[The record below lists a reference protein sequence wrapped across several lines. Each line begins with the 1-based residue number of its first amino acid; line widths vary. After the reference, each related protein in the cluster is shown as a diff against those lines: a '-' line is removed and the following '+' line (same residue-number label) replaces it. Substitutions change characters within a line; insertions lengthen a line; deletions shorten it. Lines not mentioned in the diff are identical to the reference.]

1 MMTDESTEKAPSS
14 QELLER
20 IKAELARGTLQPER
34 FTRLLYVIAHIED
47 QGSTTMSCQTCRE
60 NLDLIAVDE
69 LAGRDIFRQY
79 PDLILHLISCQDCR
93 AAYIILRE
101 TLRSEQ
107 DENTPLMI
115 SAPNPLLESTQAP
128 WKRVEGPSANSL
140 PLRFEVAC
148 DFITRALRGPQLALA
163 RGEEISEED
172 RTTLLLADFLQI
184 EQSTYVVKAS
194 LYRRLDDPESI
205 DLEVRLANEDPLP
218 EELTVYLTWA
228 DIRRSTSIA
237 GTETVYFRNLPLSEL
252 IDPQTG
258 EIQADLALTFARD

>member
-1 MMTDESTEKAPSS
+1 MAEDGKEEVPSS

-20 IKAELARGTLQPER
+20 IKAELARGALQPER
-34 FTRLLYVIAHIED
+34 FTRLLHTIAHIED

-79 PDLILHLISCQDCR
+79 PDLILHLIACQECR
-93 AAYIILRE
+93 AAYLLLRE

-107 DENTPLMI
+107 DENMPLMI

-128 WKRVEGPSANSL
+128 WRCVEGPSADSL

-163 RGEEISEED
+163 RGEKIGEED
-172 RTTLLLADFLQI
+172 RTTLLLADFVQI
-184 EQSTYVVKAS
+184 KQTTYVVQVS
-194 LYRRLDDPESI
+194 SYRRVDEPESI

-218 EELTVYLTWA
+218 EELTIYLAWA
-228 DIRRSTSIA
+228 DIRRSTSIS

-258 EIQADLALTFARD
+258 EVQADLALTFARD